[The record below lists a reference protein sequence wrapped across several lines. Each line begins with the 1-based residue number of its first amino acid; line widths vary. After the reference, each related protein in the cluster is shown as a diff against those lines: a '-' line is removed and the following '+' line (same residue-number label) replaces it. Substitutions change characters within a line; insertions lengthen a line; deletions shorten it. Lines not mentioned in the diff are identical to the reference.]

1 MYSFKKC
8 IEVSDDLIYKAFTDG
23 FADYIIQA
31 KMTQEQLIG
40 RFFGIEGNDRE
51 LSFVAFKDNKPIGII
66 LGGIKTDETFKTL
79 RCGAMSLIPE
89 ERGSGVAT
97 KLFELHEGLARDI
110 GCKQLFLEVIDIN
123 ARAISFYK
131 KMGYEKVYDLTYM
144 NWEISNKE
152 IIGDVNNEISNAIS
166 VLSHEDVYSLREEEF
181 SHLPW
186 QEQFSYFKQL
196 SCNYYG
202 IKDGDSLIAG
212 LAGTKNKIFYIWVH
226 PRYRLKGYARALLNR
241 LIVDTDT
248 QKLTMTYANNS
259 ELHTFAKHYG
269 MEKSKIN
276 QSEMYKWLY

>member
-8 IEVSDDLIYKAFTDG
+8 IEVSDRQIYEAFRDG

-31 KMTQEQLIG
+31 NMTQEQLIS
-40 RFFGIEGNDRE
+40 RFFGIEGNERE
-51 LSFVAFKDNKPIGII
+51 LSFVAFRNNRPIGII
-66 LGGIKTDETFKTL
+66 LGGIKTGEIFKTL

-110 GCKQLFLEVIDIN
+110 GCKQLFLEVIDSN
-123 ARAISFYK
+123 DRAISFYK
-131 KMGYEKVYDLTYM
+131 KMGYEKIYDLTYM
-144 NWEISNKE
+144 NWEIENKE
-152 IIGDVNNEISNAIS
+152 IIVQGNNPLSNAIS
-166 VLSHEDVYSLREEEF
+166 VISHEDLYSLREEEF

-186 QEQFSYFKQL
+186 QGEFSYFKQL

-202 IKDGDSLIAG
+202 IREDDRLIAG
-212 LAGTKNKIFYIWVH
+212 LAGAKNKILYIWVN

-248 QKLTMTYANNS
+248 QKLNITYTNNS

-269 MEKSKIN
+269 MEKNKIN
-276 QSEMYKWLY
+276 QLEMYKWLY